1 MRTAKIV
8 RKTNET
14 EIRLEINLDGT
25 GTPDI
30 STGLGFFDHMLTQI
44 AVHGL
49 MDISLAG
56 KVDLEVGPHH
66 LVEDC
71 GLALGAAFSEALA
84 DRKGIVRMG
93 SAFVPMDDAL
103 AQVVIDF
110 SGRPYAVINAEW
122 VSPFVSDLPTSLIE
136 HFFQS
141 FAMASLA
148 NLHVR
153 VLYGR
158 DNHHIAES
166 MFKAFARA
174 VMAAV
179 QIDPRR
185 GGQIPSSKGVLT

>member
-1 MRTAKIV
+1 MRKANFV

-14 EIRLEINLDGT
+14 EIKLEINLDGS
-25 GTPDI
+25 GTHDI
-30 STGLGFFDHMLTQI
+30 NTGLGFFDHMLTQI

-49 MDISLAG
+49 VDISLEAKG
-56 KVDLEVGPHH
+56 DLHVGPHH

-122 VSPFVSDLPTSLIE
+122 VAPFVSDLPTSLIE

-141 FAMASLA
+141 FASKGMA
-148 NLHVR
+148 NLHAR

-158 DNHHIAES
+158 DNHHMAEA

-174 VMAAV
+174 LMAAI
-179 QIDPRR
+179 QLDPQR
-185 GGQIPSSKGVLT
+185 GGRIPSSKGVL